1 MKLFFYVITQ
11 HQSRTGEPIGK
22 TCGVLYAEN
31 EEEAREK
38 VFAEVGNDS
47 ASFQFAE
54 EIDPE
59 KGFHFTVYKSM

>member
-1 MKLFFYVITQ
+1 MKNLVFDFGQVLV
-11 HQSRTGEPIGK
+11 RFEPWE
-22 TCGVLYAEN
+22 LAAPYAEN

-38 VFAEVGNDS
+38 AFAEVGNDS